1 MMAMP
6 MALFELSAG
15 ERRAAPA
22 GQEIREHGLAWR
34 HDVRP
39 TPFKG
44 EARHFPKRC
53 EYLCMTLSSRIGRLA
68 WPTLLLAALAL
79 PAAASAQS
87 GDHVTLGA
95 GAGVVPD
102 HQGSDDYRFLPIP
115 VIDAQFGPFFVSLRH
130 GIGVN
135 VIEIGPLA
143 AGASVGLFGG
153 LRRPAS
159 PAGRCAASTHAL
171 GPALP
176 PPHP

>member
-1 MMAMP
+1 MLAMP

-53 EYLCMTLSSRIGRLA
+53 EYLCMTSSSRIGRLA

-79 PAAASAQS
+79 PAAARAQS
-87 GDHVTLGA
+87 GDHLTLGA
-95 GAGVVPD
+95 RAGVVPD
-102 HQGSDDYRFLPIP
+102 TQGSADHRVLQLP
-115 VIDAQFGPFFVSLRH
+115 VIQKRQ
-130 GIGVN
+130 
-135 VIEIGPLA
+135 
-143 AGASVGLFGG
+143 GA
-153 LRRPAS
+153 R
-159 PAGRCAASTHAL
+159 
-171 GPALP
+171 
-176 PPHP
+176 